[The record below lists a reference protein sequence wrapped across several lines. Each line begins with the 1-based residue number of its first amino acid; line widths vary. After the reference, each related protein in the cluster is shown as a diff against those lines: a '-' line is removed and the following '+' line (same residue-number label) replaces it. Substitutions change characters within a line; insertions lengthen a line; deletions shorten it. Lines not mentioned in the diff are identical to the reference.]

1 MSENISNPTVI
12 EMTDA
17 SISTLRDSS
26 LIIVENVNWSVES
39 GEFWVVAG
47 QQQSGKS
54 DLLMTAAGLLLPSR
68 GSCRVFG
75 CETDSFGEAQLAER
89 LRVGFVFAG
98 GKLFSQLT
106 VAENVALPLRYQ
118 KNLSAAEAARDVE
131 TLLEIM
137 ELTPF
142 AESTPANLATNW
154 RQRAGRA
161 RALILKP
168 ELLLLDQPLSGLGAR
183 HRQWLLQFLEQL
195 QRGHEWLGG
204 QPLTIIA
211 STDDLRSWRN
221 PQRKFAVL
229 DEKIFSV
236 LGFWNE
242 SEFAHN
248 HAVKELLAEPAGAI
262 M

>member
-1 MSENISNPTVI
+1 MSDTTSNPAVV
-12 EMTDA
+12 EMRAA
-17 SISTLRDSS
+17 SICTLRDSS
-26 LIIVENVNWSVES
+26 LTVVENVNWLVAS

-54 DLLMTAAGLLLPSR
+54 DLLMTAAGLLLPSN

-75 CETDSFGEAQLAER
+75 CETDAFGEAQLDER

-118 KNLSAAEAARDVE
+118 KNLADAEVLREVE

-142 AESTPANLATNW
+142 ANSTSANLATNW
-154 RQRAGRA
+154 RQRAALA

-168 ELLLLDQPLSGLGAR
+168 ELLLLDQPLGGLGAR
-183 HRQWLLQFLEQL
+183 HRQWLLHFLEQL
-195 QRGHEWLGG
+195 QRGHEWFGG
-204 QPLTIIA
+204 RPLTIIA
-211 STDDLRSWRN
+211 STDDLRAWRN
-221 PQRKFAVL
+221 PQRKFTVL
-229 DEKIFSV
+229 DEKTFSV
-236 LGFWNE
+236 LGLWNE
-242 SEFAHN
+242 VAASAS
-248 HAVKELLAEPAGAI
+248 HAVKELLAEPAGAT